1 MRKSVE
7 FASLKGISDLSKKL
21 VATKRHITYSLVYR
35 LLKLAM
41 ILLVATAIV
50 KRAFS
55 AMKIVKSRLRNQ
67 MGDEF
72 LNDCFVTYI
81 ERDVF
86 KKVDN
91 ELIIQRFHNMNHR
104 REQL

>member
-21 VATKRHITYSLVYR
+21 VATKRHIIYSLVYR

-41 ILLVATAIV
+41 ILPVATTTV
-50 KRAFS
+50 ERTFS
-55 AMKIVKSRLRNQ
+55 AMKIVKNRLRNQ

-72 LNDCFVTYI
+72 MNDCRVTYI

-91 ELIIQRFHNMNHR
+91 ELIIQRFQNMTHH